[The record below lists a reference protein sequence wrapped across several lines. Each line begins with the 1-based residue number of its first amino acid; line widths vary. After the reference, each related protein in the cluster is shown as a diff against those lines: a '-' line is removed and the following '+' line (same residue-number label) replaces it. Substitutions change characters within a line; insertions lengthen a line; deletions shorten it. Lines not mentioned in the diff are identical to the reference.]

1 MTRKERFSAFLN
13 NRPVDRVPVAIFHH
27 FCKPR
32 DFGKGVTDR
41 AAFERNIEGH
51 RLARKVFDPDVAK
64 VMNDTLMLLPLD
76 CSFAEKA
83 SDLRK
88 IEPVSMD
95 SEFVSRTRE
104 LTKRVREIY
113 GDTDAPLYGTSFSP
127 YTVLRFSLSGKGM
140 LGNGG
145 DEHRFK
151 QYMAEDP
158 EAVSD
163 ALDILGQRIM
173 ELNRMLI
180 SECGVDGI
188 YLAVNN
194 QNNIVP
200 PELHRKYIAPHEKAL
215 IEDANKLSGI
225 NLLHICGGPL
235 AVPSG
240 LETFADYPVAA
251 INWAIEGEKVPLGRG
266 KKILGGKPVFGGFER
281 SGVLDKGTRE
291 EVEARVFNILDEA
304 GQVGIMMGADC
315 TVPTDIDDNRL
326 EWVRQAVIKYAE
338 KRA

>member
-27 FCKPR
+27 FCKPQ

-113 GDTDAPLYGTSFSP
+113 GDTDAPLYGTSF
-127 YTVLRFSLSGKGM
+127 
-140 LGNGG
+140 
-145 DEHRFK
+145 
-151 QYMAEDP
+151 
-158 EAVSD
+158 
-163 ALDILGQRIM
+163 
-173 ELNRMLI
+173 
-180 SECGVDGI
+180 
-188 YLAVNN
+188 
-194 QNNIVP
+194 
-200 PELHRKYIAPHEKAL
+200 
-215 IEDANKLSGI
+215 
-225 NLLHICGGPL
+225 
-235 AVPSG
+235 
-240 LETFADYPVAA
+240 
-251 INWAIEGEKVPLGRG
+251 
-266 KKILGGKPVFGGFER
+266 
-281 SGVLDKGTRE
+281 
-291 EVEARVFNILDEA
+291 
-304 GQVGIMMGADC
+304 
-315 TVPTDIDDNRL
+315 
-326 EWVRQAVIKYAE
+326 
-338 KRA
+338 